1 MDVCICNKISGG
13 HGTQLC
19 GLIKCLAFPPPPQ
32 VLTPLLVRLLD
43 LVKFFLPILPEVE
56 FPFEKTKFDERIV
69 FTVGSALIFL
79 LGQLPIYGLI
89 PQAQFHLQDPFYQ
102 FRLIFAMEKATLLEL
117 GLLPII
123 TSGFLWQL
131 GAGLKLININ
141 LSLRYDRELF
151 QSGQKLTSWGI
162 AIVFTL
168 GLIYSGYYDDVIRG
182 YDLVPKN
189 NGSFSSSSSS
199 SSLPLGSYFIIF
211 LQVVSWQVIVSLLVE
226 IFDKGYGFGSGILC
240 FLTLQNAT
248 NFIADL
254 IGLEMYPVLNS
265 NKFESLGALMNLVRQ
280 FSIFNLKSTSWQIWH
295 AFTRIQLPN
304 LTQFYIAFASVF
316 VVIAL
321 QNFRVDIPI
330 RSTKVRGMNQMFP
343 IRLLYTGGLPLLFA
357 YSVVANIQIVG
368 YILFSVLVKLGA
380 PPLVITLLGNYIV
393 QPSSN
398 RLVLTG
404 GVLYYLSPELTLL
417 ASLASPIRTVTYSL
431 TIVCL
436 SVWFA
441 FKWSYI
447 SGSSPKDVAKQFKD
461 QGISIAGKRDISIA
475 KELSK
480 IIPTAAV
487 TGAFALSVLA
497 VAGDYLGGLGKNGAI
512 IIGVSSAFG
521 ILEEFMVEYQQAT
534 GSQFSSALSGA
545 Q

>member
-1 MDVCICNKISGG
+1 MSG
-13 HGTQLC
+13 
-19 GLIKCLAFPPPPQ
+19 F
-32 VLTPLLVRLLD
+32 RLLD
-43 LVKFFLPILPEVE
+43 LVKFFLPIVPEVE
-56 FPFEKTKFDERIV
+56 FPYEKTKFDERIV
-69 FTVGSALIFL
+69 FTVGSALIFVF
-79 LGQLPIYGLI
+79 GQLPIYGLI

-102 FRLIFAMEKATLLEL
+102 FRSIFAMEKATLLEL

-141 LSLRYDRELF
+141 LGLRYDRELF

-168 GLIYSGYYDDVIRG
+168 GLIYSGYYDGVIRG
-182 YDLVPKN
+182 YEVLPKSN
-189 NGSFSSSSSS
+189 FIV

-211 LQVVSWQVIVSLLVE
+211 LQVVSWQIIVSLLVE

-254 IGLEMYPVLNS
+254 IGLEMFPVINS
-265 NKFESLGALMNLVRQ
+265 NKFESLGALMNLVRN

-330 RSTKVRGMNQMFP
+330 RSTKVRGMSQMFP
-343 IRLLYTGGLPLLFA
+343 IRLLYTGGLPVLFA
-357 YSVVANIQIVG
+357 YSIVANIQVVG
-368 YILFSVLVKLGA
+368 FILHSILVKLGA
-380 PPLVITLLGNYIV
+380 PPLVITLLGNYV
-393 QPSSN
+393 VHPASN
-398 RLVLTG
+398 RLVLNG
-404 GVLYYLSPELTLL
+404 GILYYLSPEQNLL
-417 ASLASPIRTVTYSL
+417 SSIVSPIRTIIYSS
-431 TIVCL
+431 TIILL
-436 SVWFA
+436 SVWFG
-441 FKWSYI
+441 FKWSFI
-447 SGSSPKDVAKQFKD
+447 SGSSPKDIAKQFKD

-487 TGAFALSVLA
+487 SGAFALAVLA

-521 ILEEFMVEYQQAT
+521 ILEEFMVEYQQAS

>member
-1 MDVCICNKISGG
+1 MSD
-13 HGTQLC
+13 
-19 GLIKCLAFPPPPQ
+19 LAPYTNFP
-32 VLTPLLVRLLD
+32 LVRLLD

-79 LGQLPIYGLI
+79 FGQLPIYGLI

-102 FRLIFAMEKATLLEL
+102 FRLIFAMEKGTLLEL

-123 TSGFLWQL
+123 TSGFIWQL
-131 GAGLKLININ
+131 SAGLKLININ
-141 LSLRYDRELF
+141 LGLRYDRELF

-168 GLIYSGYYDDVIRG
+168 GLIYSGYYDEVIRG
-182 YDLVPKN
+182 YDLIPKEH
-189 NGSFSSSSSS
+189 GSIS

-211 LQVVSWQVIVSLLVE
+211 LQVVSWQIIVSLLVE

-254 IGLEMYPVLNS
+254 VGLEMYPVINS
-265 NKFESLGALMNLVRQ
+265 NKFESLGALMNLLRN

-343 IRLLYTGGLPLLFA
+343 IRLLYTGGLPVLFA
-357 YSVVANIQIVG
+357 YSVVANIQVIG
-368 YILFSVLVKLGA
+368 YILFSILLKSGA
-380 PPLVITLLGNYIV
+380 PPLVITLLGNYVV
-393 QPSSN
+393 QPASN

-404 GVLYYLSPELTLL
+404 GFLYYLSPEQNLL
-417 ASLASPIRTVTYSL
+417 ASIASPIRTVTYSL
-431 TIVCL
+431 TIVSL
-436 SVWFA
+436 SVWFG

-447 SGSSPKDVAKQFKD
+447 SGSSPKDIAKQFKD

-480 IIPTAAV
+480 IIPTAAI

-521 ILEEFMVEYQQAT
+521 ILEEFMVEYQQST
-534 GSQFSSALSGA
+534 GSQFSSALAGA